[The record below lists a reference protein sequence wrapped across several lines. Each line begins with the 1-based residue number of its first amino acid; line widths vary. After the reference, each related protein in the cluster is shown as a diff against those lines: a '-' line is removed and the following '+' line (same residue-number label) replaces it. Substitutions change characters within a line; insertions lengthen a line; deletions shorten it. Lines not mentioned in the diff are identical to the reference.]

1 MECNNSILG
10 TSPADQENFKI
21 FNGTEDELND
31 FIAMISP
38 WCLICVMAYADNG
51 EAEDH
56 ILSFLRGNKWVV
68 TI

>member
-31 FIAMISP
+31 FNAMKSP
-38 WCLICVMAYADNG
+38 WCLICVMAYAHNV

-56 ILSFLRGNKWVV
+56 ILSCF
-68 TI
+68 